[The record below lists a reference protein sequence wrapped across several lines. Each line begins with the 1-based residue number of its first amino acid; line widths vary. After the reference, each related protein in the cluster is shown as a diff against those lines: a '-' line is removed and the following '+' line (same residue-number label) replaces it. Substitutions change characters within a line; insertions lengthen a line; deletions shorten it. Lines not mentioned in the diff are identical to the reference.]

1 MEPGLSSKQKS
12 SFCVATVRPRELLSP
27 ILLVNKALRMR

>member
-12 SFCVATVRPRELLSP
+12 SHCVATVRPRELLSR
-27 ILLVNKALRMR
+27 IVLGNGRVCRR